1 MDVNRKGRHKERNR
15 KKEEPEKAAELQQQD
30 VEEDAEV
37 DEEENIYISD
47 QEEEKRG
54 FLFVF
59 FWHFLSTVMT
69 TLCPK
74 NVHLF
79 IFQITL
85 PKIN

>member
-54 FLFVF
+54 FLYCL
-59 FWHFLSTVMT
+59 FLAFSVNSNDYTVSQKCT
-69 TLCPK
+69 PFYFSNNSAK
-74 NVHLF
+74 N
-79 IFQITL
+79 
-85 PKIN
+85 